1 MKKLNTLVST
11 EWLKIKGLGLVYLA
25 VALGILIPLLGFIF
39 QIFNPVFI
47 TPEELP
53 YSVFESA
60 ITENFKAF
68 TLFFLLLYIVIAAN
82 RIAQIDH
89 KNNGWQLM
97 ETQPISKFQLYF
109 SKYLVVLVL
118 SFLCI
123 ISYLGSSILFS
134 LLDYYIHPSEV
145 KLLTFDTVWFL
156 KTLIRS
162 CIAVLGIAALQLCIS
177 VAFPGFIWAFLIGIL
192 GLIVNMF
199 SLVQKQAFPY
209 CPYNYLYILG
219 KSPNIRSLS
228 QFISYS
234 EYLSIFWAII
244 FFIIGYFWYRGKS
257 FKTAFLK
264 NKKQITVSTAFI
276 LILAATF
283 YILQKP
289 KPYKSEGEGIVI
301 TGKLNTDL
309 KIDSVKI
316 FSKDFHKKIGSAAV
330 KNGIFSWETKQQI
343 PFDLYS
349 FEFGT
354 KKIDFM
360 MGNGDR
366 FDFNI
371 YCNAVKMQYFLT
383 TNRSAEQNH
392 KNQEDGFGF
401 EFTYAIDEQKY
412 NDDPKK
418 FYELAQSDWEKNI
431 DRLT

>member
-177 VAFPGFIWAFLIGIL
+177 VAFPDR
-192 GLIVNMF
+192 
-199 SLVQKQAFPY
+199 
-209 CPYNYLYILG
+209 
-219 KSPNIRSLS
+219 KS
-228 QFISYS
+228 
-234 EYLSIFWAII
+234 
-244 FFIIGYFWYRGKS
+244 
-257 FKTAFLK
+257 
-264 NKKQITVSTAFI
+264 V
-276 LILAATF
+276 
-283 YILQKP
+283 
-289 KPYKSEGEGIVI
+289 V
-301 TGKLNTDL
+301 
-309 KIDSVKI
+309 
-316 FSKDFHKKIGSAAV
+316 
-330 KNGIFSWETKQQI
+330 
-343 PFDLYS
+343 
-349 FEFGT
+349 
-354 KKIDFM
+354 
-360 MGNGDR
+360 
-366 FDFNI
+366 
-371 YCNAVKMQYFLT
+371 
-383 TNRSAEQNH
+383 
-392 KNQEDGFGF
+392 
-401 EFTYAIDEQKY
+401 
-412 NDDPKK
+412 
-418 FYELAQSDWEKNI
+418 
-431 DRLT
+431 